1 MDPTNRV
8 VQVADEAP
16 LPSDETGRLL
26 DLVHRDD
33 FKVIHA
39 THGRSSRLGEEARLL
54 SQLRHPCIC
63 SIFGTVSIE
72 LPSADGTMGSRAAI
86 VLEKLNGGTLAA
98 LIHKP
103 TSSIAVRSSGWLSL
117 FSVVKETCL
126 R

>member
-39 THGRSSRLGEEARLL
+39 TPPTEPSGRNDVQGPCEAGDEL
-54 SQLRHPCIC
+54 SN
-63 SIFGTVSIE
+63 
-72 LPSADGTMGSRAAI
+72 MGSHEDENDEDENHQRRI
-86 VLEKLNGGTLAA
+86 MVSN
-98 LIHKP
+98 
-103 TSSIAVRSSGWLSL
+103 
-117 FSVVKETCL
+117 KELQASTNI
-126 R
+126 

>member
-39 THGRSSRLGEEARLL
+39 TPPTEPSGRNDVQGPCEAGDEL
-54 SQLRHPCIC
+54 SN
-63 SIFGTVSIE
+63 
-72 LPSADGTMGSRAAI
+72 MGSHEDENDDFSDEYVSPSQFICAPAHRAASYRFAH
-86 VLEKLNGGTLAA
+86 LL
-98 LIHKP
+98 
-103 TSSIAVRSSGWLSL
+103 
-117 FSVVKETCL
+117 
-126 R
+126 